1 MALRPRLSTGLP
13 FSEVLFSF
21 AGFVSGLIHLSTGCA
36 RPDGPQRNLLF
47 RPGPDPGSR
56 LRALSVSKPAAD
68 TEIEMRLLPSKRPAV
83 HDSQSAIR
91 PRAERIAPNRSTGL
105 PNERRA
111 SRRGGV
117 AVTFR
122 LRLDAMLDRP
132 SRSEIDLAGSII
144 AARLR
149 KEDGFELRDDS
160 EFTVVL
166 AKTDPQ
172 AARVVAARLA
182 SEISFRSVAFRKRNW
197 VAEFVD

>member
-1 MALRPRLSTGLP
+1 
-13 FSEVLFSF
+13 
-21 AGFVSGLIHLSTGCA
+21 
-36 RPDGPQRNLLF
+36 
-47 RPGPDPGSR
+47 
-56 LRALSVSKPAAD
+56 
-68 TEIEMRLLPSKRPAV
+68 
-83 HDSQSAIR
+83 
-91 PRAERIAPNRSTGL
+91 
-105 PNERRA
+105 
-111 SRRGGV
+111 
-117 AVTFR
+117 
-122 LRLDAMLDRP
+122 MLDRP